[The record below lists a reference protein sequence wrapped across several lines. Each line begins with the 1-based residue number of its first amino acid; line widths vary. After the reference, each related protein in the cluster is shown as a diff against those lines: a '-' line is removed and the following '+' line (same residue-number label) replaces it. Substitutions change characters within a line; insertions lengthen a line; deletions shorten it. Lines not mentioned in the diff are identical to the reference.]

1 MIAGPGTLSG
11 VAQNRLVLLAVTV
24 IAAAVIAG
32 VLIAVASSKH
42 DGGSTTTNAAPAAS
56 ATSSFAGVPQHG
68 DVLGDPSAPATL
80 LVFEDPQCP
89 FCQEWALGTLPQVVA
104 DYVKTGRVK
113 LAYRGIEVIGPNSQP
128 GLRAIYAAGLQNKL
142 WNLAEAL
149 YRQQG
154 AENSGWITNPTIS
167 AAAGLV
173 GANGKAILAHS
184 NSPMVTAGLHQAAAE
199 AGAAGING
207 TPTFVLENPP
217 ARPQAL
223 QLSALDTATF
233 EAALEHALA

>member
-1 MIAGPGTLSG
+1 M
-11 VAQNRLVLLAVTV
+11 AQNRLVLLAVTV
-24 IAAAVIAG
+24 IAAAMIAG
-32 VLIAVASSKH
+32 VLIAVSSSKH
-42 DGGSTTTNAAPAAS
+42 TGGSTTTAAAPPAPSAA
-56 ATSSFAGVPQHG
+56 ASFAGVPQRG
-68 DVLGDPSAPATL
+68 DRLGEPSAPATL

-89 FCQEWALGTLPQVVA
+89 FCQEWALGTLPQVVT

-113 LAYRGIEVIGPNSQP
+113 LVYRGIQVIGPNSQP

-149 YRQQG
+149 YRRQG
-154 AENSGWITNPTIS
+154 AENSGWITNGAVS
-167 AAAGLV
+167 AAATSV
-173 GANGKAILAHS
+173 GANGKAILAKS
-184 NSPMVTAGLHQAAAE
+184 SSPVVTAGLRLAADE
-199 AGAAGING
+199 ASAAGING

-223 QLSALDTATF
+223 QLSALDPATF